1 MPLSADLIFYSD
13 ARPPILQIGGLLFYR
28 KPGFYIYRKQRKMI
42 YLQNITESQVMFIP
56 RTGMPPQVDLVFKA
70 KSTIDL
76 EVEINQV
83 VTDLQ
88 TSDLYFNLA
97 VTLNAGLPD
106 GEYEYSLSAGE
117 ILVSSGLLVIG
128 ENSKPSEYNKVITYE
143 QYETE

>member
-1 MPLSADLIFYSD
+1 MPLSADLLFYSD

-28 KPGFYIYRKQRKMI
+28 KAGFYIYRKQRKMI

-56 RTGMPPQVDLVFKA
+56 RTGMTPQGDLVFKA

-106 GEYEYSLSAGE
+106 GEYEYSLLAGE

-128 ENSKPSEYNKVITYE
+128 ENGKPSEYNKVITYE

>member
-1 MPLSADLIFYSD
+1 
-13 ARPPILQIGGLLFYR
+13 
-28 KPGFYIYRKQRKMI
+28 MI
-42 YLQNITESQVMFIP
+42 YLQNTTESQVVFIP
-56 RTGMPPQVDLVFKA
+56 RSGVTPQGDLVFKA

-76 EVEINQV
+76 AVEINQV

-97 VTLNAGLPD
+97 VTLDAGLPD

-117 ILVSSGLLVIG
+117 SLVSSGLLVIG
-128 ENSKPSEYNKVITYE
+128 ENSRPSEYNKDITYE

>member
-1 MPLSADLIFYSD
+1 MPLSADLLFYSD
-13 ARPPILQIGGLLFYR
+13 DRPPILQIGGLLFYR
-28 KPGFYIYRKQRKMI
+28 KPGFYIYRKQQKMI
-42 YLQNITESQVMFIP
+42 YLQNIKESQVMFIP
-56 RTGMPPQVDLVFKA
+56 RTGVTPQGDLVFKA

-106 GEYEYSLSAGE
+106 E
-117 ILVSSGLLVIG
+117 IGRASCRERV
-128 ENSKPSEYNKVITYE
+128 
-143 QYETE
+143 

>member
-1 MPLSADLIFYSD
+1 
-13 ARPPILQIGGLLFYR
+13 
-28 KPGFYIYRKQRKMI
+28 MI
-42 YLQNITESQVMFIP
+42 YLQNTTESQVMFIP
-56 RTGMPPQVDLVFKA
+56 RNGVTPQGELVFKA

-97 VTLNAGLPD
+97 LTLPTDLPN
-106 GEYEYSLSAGE
+106 GEYEYTLAAGE

-128 ENSKPSEYNKVITYE
+128 ENGKPNEYNKVITYE